1 MAQVGPPAARTD
13 PADLPAPG
21 VKPGRPGF
29 SGRPGA
35 RPSSLAHSAAM
46 QDIPYECLRTLVLY
60 AAAEAQAGHASQVD
74 VSLSDTG
81 FTVQDNG

>member
-1 MAQVGPPAARTD
+1 
-13 PADLPAPG
+13 
-21 VKPGRPGF
+21 
-29 SGRPGA
+29 
-35 RPSSLAHSAAM
+35 M